1 MKLMLG
7 FIRKWPKIE
16 KSIEHPD
23 RNYYPDIPEHSDRN
37 YYPDIP
43 EHPDRN
49 YYPDI
54 PEHSDR
60 N

>member
-49 YYPDI
+49 
-54 PEHSDR
+54 
-60 N
+60 